1 GRSLRYPGGATT
13 PAGLELAAGPGREIY
28 PQPPA
33 DRSWTS
39 SAEPGSAAR
48 PAERTGTRRQGA
60 AEVALAWPQHAPIHV
75 TPVVVFCGILW
86 RRRHNPIAVRLFR
99 PCAWV
104 SSALG
109 AWAAGSRHD
118 TRRLLCVVAR

>member
-1 GRSLRYPGGATT
+1 MPPPHVATMPRDWWA
-13 PAGLELAAGPGREIY
+13 PAGFAGETG
-28 PQPPA
+28 PQPLA